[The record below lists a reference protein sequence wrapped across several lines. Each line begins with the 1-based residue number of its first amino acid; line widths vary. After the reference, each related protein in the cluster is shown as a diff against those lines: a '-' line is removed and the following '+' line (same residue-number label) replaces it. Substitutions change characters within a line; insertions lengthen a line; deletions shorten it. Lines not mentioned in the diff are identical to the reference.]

1 MKVVFLGNIGSEI
14 IDIIRSAEDEVFVT
28 SQIVN
33 TNTLNEYGAEFIVS
47 YGYPHIVTP
56 EVIEHVHGKI
66 INLHISYLPWNRGSD
81 PDFWSLVDD
90 TPKGVTIHYM
100 DGTLDTGDI
109 IAQQEVAMVVDETL
123 AEYCSRLH
131 KAVFALFAEHW
142 DRIKAGAKG
151 TAQVGEGSYHRSVD
165 KAEFLH
171 LLPNG
176 TDTLI
181 STILNGKHMY

>member
-1 MKVVFLGNIGSEI
+1 MVFLGNIGSEI

-56 EVIEHVHGKI
+56 EVIEHIHGKI

-100 DGTLDTGDI
+100 DATLDTGDI
-109 IAQQEVAMVVDETL
+109 IIQSTVEVDDDDTL
-123 AEYCSRLH
+123 GSYYEKLH
-131 KAVFALFAEHW
+131 SEIIALFKEHW
-142 DRIKAGAKG
+142 KAIRTGACNRTPQKQGG
-151 TAQVGEGSYHRSVD
+151 TYHRSTD
-165 KAEFLH
+165 KSEYVH
-171 LLPNG
+171 LLSKG
-176 TDTLI
+176 ADTKVLDI
-181 STILNGKHMY
+181 IQSSN